1 MANIRAAKEKKM
13 ANMSVPRAPHKT
25 SLIVNIP
32 IKILAELRRLAAF
45 HCQAFVFL
53 ECEKT
58 SQMGTYA
65 MMEEL
70 FYGDPEKGI
79 KGVCEQLI
87 DIDNAFGFLYN
98 VDEGENGPERM
109 LISFCRGRDTLSNY
123 VAGVH
128 FTVEIIST
136 KSQKKLN
143 GRSLWRA
150 GQDVL
155 RSIKKAMTIIPK
167 LDGKVVNLGKNH
179 KVLGYASSGKNH
191 ASFIQFIDNGMYA
204 LS

>member
-1 MANIRAAKEKKM
+1 
-13 ANMSVPRAPHKT
+13 
-25 SLIVNIP
+25 
-32 IKILAELRRLAAF
+32 
-45 HCQAFVFL
+45 
-53 ECEKT
+53 
-58 SQMGTYA
+58 MGTYA

-98 VDEGENGPERM
+98 VDEGENGPERT
-109 LISFCRGRDTLSNY
+109 LKSFCCVSATSSNY
-123 VAGVH
+123 VAVVH
-128 FTVEIIST
+128 LPIEMIGI
-136 KSQKKLN
+136 KLRKRLA